1 MTKAKSLLGAAVL
14 LLCTPLMTFSQ
25 EAQSG
30 EESAVRQ
37 VVQDYIKGV
46 TNHDA
51 ESIRR
56 ALHPKGREFFR
67 TDANDLG
74 ESRQGRAYNVIRDD
88 ARRGVPAVRAVPR
101 IVAVDVTGDAASV
114 KLEIDYPDSHLGGQ
128 NVDLRTPPPG
138 VRRTDYLTLLRLAE
152 GWRIVSKVSTLGR
165 LPASAQSAQR

>member
-1 MTKAKSLLGAAVL
+1 MKRATCLLGVAVL
-14 LLCTPLMTFSQ
+14 LLCAPLTTFSQ
-25 EAQSG
+25 EAQSV

-101 IVAVDVTGDAASV
+101 IV
-114 KLEIDYPDSHLGGQ
+114 
-128 NVDLRTPPPG
+128 
-138 VRRTDYLTLLRLAE
+138 
-152 GWRIVSKVSTLGR
+152 
-165 LPASAQSAQR
+165 